1 LLLTKTT
8 ALHALQIE
16 GLKIKED
23 VHGVNCKQAAY
34 KFDNY
39 FAIFWAVYLSF
50 TP

>member
-23 VHGVNCKQAAY
+23 VHGENCKQAAY

-39 FAIFWAVYLSF
+39 FAIFSGS
-50 TP
+50 